1 MIDYIENFPK
11 HIQDSLKNLKETDLK
26 LEEISK
32 VVIAGMGG
40 SAIAGLILKDLFPEM
55 EIVVGRNYFPNT
67 TIDEYTLVIVCSYSG
82 NTEETLSY
90 YDYAVRLTE
99 HAIVLTTGGEL
110 LKKAK
115 SDNIEFYLL
124 PEGYPPRSAL
134 GFSLTFLISLFD
146 REGISNVDFDCLE
159 SFSKESSTKKS
170 EVYALAKK
178 IHKTMP
184 IIVTEEDLSS
194 IGFRLK
200 SQLNENSKMLSY
212 NITIPEMNHN
222 EIIGWEN
229 NNIDKKSFSMI
240 WIHIGWPKNIERM
253 KITNEILSKKVSH
266 VVHLSVP
273 DKVPKNLTSLFFL
286 INYID
291 WLSYWCGIL
300 NDVDINAHG
309 TSTYFNDMLETKA
322 IKKVFGNDAENVS
335 ISSTKSMTGHLLG
348 AAGAIEAIT
357 CINTLNNGI
366 IPPTINYINPDPECD
381 LDYTPNEAF
390 KKDINISMSNS
401 FGFGGHNSV
410 VIFKK
415 FSS

>member
-1 MIDYIENFPK
+1 MIENIKNFPK
-11 HIQDSLKNLKETDLK
+11 HIEDSLKDLKDHNLK

-55 EIVVGRNYFPNT
+55 DIVVERNYFPNT
-67 TIDEYTLVIVCSYSG
+67 TIDEHTLVIVCSYSG

-90 YDYAVRLTE
+90 YDYAVRLTV
-99 HAIVLTTGGEL
+99 HAMVLTTGGEL

-115 SDNIEFYLL
+115 LDNISYHLL
-124 PEGYPPRSAL
+124 PKGYPPRSAL
-134 GFSLTFLISLFD
+134 GFSLTFLISIFD
-146 REGISNVDFDCLE
+146 KEGVSNIDIDCLKT
-159 SFSKESSTKKS
+159 FSKEAATKKS

-178 IHKTMP
+178 IYKTMP

-229 NNIDKKSFSMI
+229 KNIDKKFFSMI
-240 WIHIGWPKNIERM
+240 WIHIGWPKNVERM

-266 VVHLSVP
+266 VAHLTIP

-300 NDVDINAHG
+300 NDVDI
-309 TSTYFNDMLETKA
+309 DA
-322 IKKVFGNDAENVS
+322 IKS
-335 ISSTKSMTGHLLG
+335 IDLL
-348 AAGAIEAIT
+348 
-357 CINTLNNGI
+357 
-366 IPPTINYINPDPECD
+366 
-381 LDYTPNEAF
+381 
-390 KKDINISMSNS
+390 KKKIS
-401 FGFGGHNSV
+401 
-410 VIFKK
+410 
-415 FSS
+415 

>member
-1 MIDYIENFPK
+1 
-11 HIQDSLKNLKETDLK
+11 
-26 LEEISK
+26 
-32 VVIAGMGG
+32 
-40 SAIAGLILKDLFPEM
+40 M
-55 EIVVGRNYFPNT
+55 EIVVERNYFPNT
-67 TIDEYTLVIVCSYSG
+67 PIDEYTLVIICSYSG

-99 HAIVLTTGGEL
+99 HALVVTTGGEL

-115 SDNIEFYLL
+115 SDDIKFHLL
-124 PEGYPPRSAL
+124 PKGYPPRSAL

-146 REGISNVDFDCLE
+146 KEGVSNIDFDCLE
-159 SFSKESSTKKS
+159 SFAEESSTKNS

-200 SQLNENSKMLSY
+200 CQLNENSKMLSY

-240 WIHIGWPKNIERM
+240 WIHIGWPKNLERM

-266 VVHLSVP
+266 VAHLSVP

-291 WLSYWCGIL
+291 WLSYWCGVL
-300 NDVDINAHG
+300 NDVDIDAVK
-309 TSTYFNDMLETKA
+309 SIDL
-322 IKKVFGNDAENVS
+322 IKKK
-335 ISSTKSMTGHLLG
+335 IS
-348 AAGAIEAIT
+348 
-357 CINTLNNGI
+357 
-366 IPPTINYINPDPECD
+366 
-381 LDYTPNEAF
+381 
-390 KKDINISMSNS
+390 
-401 FGFGGHNSV
+401 
-410 VIFKK
+410 
-415 FSS
+415 

>member
-1 MIDYIENFPK
+1 MIDHIKNFPK
-11 HIQDSLKNLKETDLK
+11 HIQNSLKNIKEDNFN
-26 LEEISK
+26 LEEVGK

-40 SAIAGLILKDLFPEM
+40 SAIVGLILKDLFPEM
-55 EIVVGRNYFPNT
+55 EIVVERNYFPNT
-67 TIDEYTLVIVCSYSG
+67 PIDEYTLVIISSYSG
-82 NTEETLSY
+82 NTEETLIY

-99 HAIVLTTGGEL
+99 HALVVTSGGEL

-115 SDNIEFYLL
+115 SDDIKFHLL
-124 PEGYPPRSAL
+124 PKGYPPRSAL

-146 REGISNVDFDCLE
+146 KEGVSNIDFDCLE
-159 SFSKESSTKKS
+159 SFAEESSTKKS

-200 SQLNENSKMLSY
+200 CQLNENSKMLSY

-240 WIHIGWPKNIERM
+240 WIHIGWPKNLERM

-266 VVHLSVP
+266 VAHLSVP

-291 WLSYWCGIL
+291 WLSYWCGVL
-300 NDVDINAHG
+300 NDVDIDAVK
-309 TSTYFNDMLETKA
+309 SIDLL
-322 IKKVFGNDAENVS
+322 KKK
-335 ISSTKSMTGHLLG
+335 IS
-348 AAGAIEAIT
+348 
-357 CINTLNNGI
+357 
-366 IPPTINYINPDPECD
+366 
-381 LDYTPNEAF
+381 
-390 KKDINISMSNS
+390 
-401 FGFGGHNSV
+401 
-410 VIFKK
+410 
-415 FSS
+415 

>member
-1 MIDYIENFPK
+1 MIEHIKNFPK
-11 HIQDSLKNLKETDLK
+11 HIEDSLKDLKDHNLK

-55 EIVVGRNYFPNT
+55 DIVVERNYFPNT
-67 TIDEYTLVIVCSYSG
+67 TIDEHTLVIVCSYSG

-90 YDYAVRLTE
+90 YDYAVRLTD

-115 SDNIEFYLL
+115 LDNISYHLL
-124 PEGYPPRSAL
+124 PKGYPPRSAL
-134 GFSLTFLISLFD
+134 GFSLTFLISIFD
-146 REGISNVDFDCLE
+146 KEGVSNIDIDCLKT
-159 SFSKESSTKKS
+159 FSKEAATKKS

-178 IHKTMP
+178 IYKTMP
-184 IIVTEEDLSS
+184 IIITEEDLSS

-212 NITIPEMNHN
+212 NIAIPEMNHN

-229 NNIDKKSFSMI
+229 KNIDKKFFSMI
-240 WIHIGWPKNIERM
+240 WIHIGWPKNVERM

-266 VVHLSVP
+266 VAHLTIP

-300 NDVDINAHG
+300 NDVDIDAVK
-309 TSTYFNDMLETKA
+309 SIDLL
-322 IKKVFGNDAENVS
+322 KKK
-335 ISSTKSMTGHLLG
+335 IS
-348 AAGAIEAIT
+348 
-357 CINTLNNGI
+357 
-366 IPPTINYINPDPECD
+366 
-381 LDYTPNEAF
+381 
-390 KKDINISMSNS
+390 
-401 FGFGGHNSV
+401 
-410 VIFKK
+410 
-415 FSS
+415 

>member
-1 MIDYIENFPK
+1 MIDHIKNFPK
-11 HIQDSLKNLKETDLK
+11 HIQNSLKNIKEDNFN
-26 LEEISK
+26 LEEVGK

-40 SAIAGLILKDLFPEM
+40 SAIVGLILKDLFPEM
-55 EIVVGRNYFPNT
+55 EIVVERNYFPNT
-67 TIDEYTLVIVCSYSG
+67 PIDEYTLVIISSYSG
-82 NTEETLSY
+82 NTEETLIY

-99 HAIVLTTGGEL
+99 HALVVTSGGEL

-115 SDNIEFYLL
+115 SDDIKFHLL
-124 PEGYPPRSAL
+124 PKGYPPRSAL

-146 REGISNVDFDCLE
+146 KEGVSNIDFDCLE
-159 SFSKESSTKKS
+159 SFAEESSTKNS

-200 SQLNENSKMLSY
+200 CQLNENSKMLSY

-240 WIHIGWPKNIERM
+240 WIHIGWPKNLERM

-266 VVHLSVP
+266 VAHLSVP

-291 WLSYWCGIL
+291 WLSYWCGVL
-300 NDVDINAHG
+300 NDVDIDAVK
-309 TSTYFNDMLETKA
+309 SIDLL
-322 IKKVFGNDAENVS
+322 KKK
-335 ISSTKSMTGHLLG
+335 IS
-348 AAGAIEAIT
+348 
-357 CINTLNNGI
+357 
-366 IPPTINYINPDPECD
+366 
-381 LDYTPNEAF
+381 
-390 KKDINISMSNS
+390 
-401 FGFGGHNSV
+401 
-410 VIFKK
+410 
-415 FSS
+415 

>member
-1 MIDYIENFPK
+1 MIEHIKNFPK
-11 HIQDSLKNLKETDLK
+11 HIEDSLKDLKDHNLK

-55 EIVVGRNYFPNT
+55 DIVVERNYFPNT
-67 TIDEYTLVIVCSYSG
+67 TIDEHTLVIVCSYSG

-90 YDYAVRLTE
+90 YDYAVRLTD
-99 HAIVLTTGGEL
+99 HAMVLTTGGEL

-115 SDNIEFYLL
+115 LDNISYHLL
-124 PEGYPPRSAL
+124 PKGYPPRSAL
-134 GFSLTFLISLFD
+134 GFSLTFLISIFD
-146 REGISNVDFDCLE
+146 KEGVSNIDIDCLKT
-159 SFSKESSTKKS
+159 FSKEAATKKS

-229 NNIDKKSFSMI
+229 KNIDKKFFSMI
-240 WIHIGWPKNIERM
+240 WIHIGWPKNVERM

-266 VVHLSVP
+266 VSHLTIP

-300 NDVDINAHG
+300 NDVDIDAVK
-309 TSTYFNDMLETKA
+309 SIDLL
-322 IKKVFGNDAENVS
+322 KKK
-335 ISSTKSMTGHLLG
+335 IS
-348 AAGAIEAIT
+348 
-357 CINTLNNGI
+357 
-366 IPPTINYINPDPECD
+366 
-381 LDYTPNEAF
+381 
-390 KKDINISMSNS
+390 
-401 FGFGGHNSV
+401 
-410 VIFKK
+410 
-415 FSS
+415 

>member
-1 MIDYIENFPK
+1 MIEHIQNFPK
-11 HIQDSLKNLKETDLK
+11 HIQDSLRNIKEDNLN
-26 LEEISK
+26 LEEVGK

-55 EIVVGRNYFPNT
+55 EIVVERNYFPNT
-67 TIDEYTLVIVCSYSG
+67 PIDEYTLVIICSYSG

-90 YDYAVRLTE
+90 YDYSVRLTD
-99 HAIVLTTGGEL
+99 HALVVTTGGEL

-115 SDNIEFYLL
+115 SDNIKFHLL
-124 PEGYPPRSAL
+124 PKGYPPRSAL
-134 GFSLTFLISLFD
+134 GFALTFLISLFD
-146 REGISNVDFDCLE
+146 KEGVSNIDFECLE
-159 SFSKESSTKKS
+159 SFAEESSTKKS

-178 IHKTMP
+178 IHKTMS

-240 WIHIGWPKNIERM
+240 WIHIGWPKNLERM

-266 VVHLSVP
+266 VVHISVP

-291 WLSYWCGIL
+291 WLSYWCGVL
-300 NDVDINAHG
+300 NDVDIDAVK
-309 TSTYFNDMLETKA
+309 SIDLL
-322 IKKVFGNDAENVS
+322 KKK
-335 ISSTKSMTGHLLG
+335 IS
-348 AAGAIEAIT
+348 
-357 CINTLNNGI
+357 
-366 IPPTINYINPDPECD
+366 
-381 LDYTPNEAF
+381 
-390 KKDINISMSNS
+390 
-401 FGFGGHNSV
+401 
-410 VIFKK
+410 
-415 FSS
+415 

>member
-1 MIDYIENFPK
+1 MIDHIKNFPK
-11 HIQDSLKNLKETDLK
+11 HIQNSLKNIKEDNFN
-26 LEEISK
+26 LEEVGK

-40 SAIAGLILKDLFPEM
+40 SAIVGLILKDLFPEM
-55 EIVVGRNYFPNT
+55 EIVVERNYFPNT
-67 TIDEYTLVIVCSYSG
+67 PIDEYTLVIISSYSG
-82 NTEETLSY
+82 NTEETLIY

-99 HAIVLTTGGEL
+99 HALVVTSGGEL

-115 SDNIEFYLL
+115 SDDIKFHLL
-124 PEGYPPRSAL
+124 PKGYPPRSAI

-146 REGISNVDFDCLE
+146 KEGVSNIDFDCLE
-159 SFSKESSTKKS
+159 SFAEESSTKKS

-200 SQLNENSKMLSY
+200 CQLNENSKMLSY

-240 WIHIGWPKNIERM
+240 WIHIGWPKNLERM

-266 VVHLSVP
+266 VAHLSVP

-291 WLSYWCGIL
+291 WLSYWCGVL
-300 NDVDINAHG
+300 NDVDIDAVK
-309 TSTYFNDMLETKA
+309 SIDL
-322 IKKVFGNDAENVS
+322 IKKK
-335 ISSTKSMTGHLLG
+335 IS
-348 AAGAIEAIT
+348 
-357 CINTLNNGI
+357 
-366 IPPTINYINPDPECD
+366 
-381 LDYTPNEAF
+381 
-390 KKDINISMSNS
+390 
-401 FGFGGHNSV
+401 
-410 VIFKK
+410 
-415 FSS
+415 

>member
-1 MIDYIENFPK
+1 MIDHIKNFPK
-11 HIQDSLKNLKETDLK
+11 HIQDSLNNLKETNLK
-26 LEEISK
+26 LEEVSK

-40 SAIAGLILKDLFPEM
+40 SAIVGLILKDLFPEM
-55 EIVVGRNYFPNT
+55 EIVVETNYFPNT
-67 TIDEYTLVIVCSYSG
+67 NIDEYTLVIVCSYSG

-146 REGISNVDFDCLE
+146 KEGVSNIDFDCLE
-159 SFSKESSTKKS
+159 SFAEESSSKKS

-194 IGFRLK
+194 IGFRMK

-229 NNIDKKSFSMI
+229 KNIDKKSFSMI
-240 WIHIGWPKNIERM
+240 WIHIGWPKNLERM

-266 VVHLSVP
+266 VAHLSVP
-273 DKVPKNLTSLFFL
+273 EKVPKNLTSLFFL

-291 WLSYWCGIL
+291 WLSYWCGVL
-300 NDVDINAHG
+300 NDVDIH
-309 TSTYFNDMLETKA
+309 A
-322 IKKVFGNDAENVS
+322 IKS
-335 ISSTKSMTGHLLG
+335 IDLL
-348 AAGAIEAIT
+348 
-357 CINTLNNGI
+357 
-366 IPPTINYINPDPECD
+366 
-381 LDYTPNEAF
+381 
-390 KKDINISMSNS
+390 KKKIS
-401 FGFGGHNSV
+401 
-410 VIFKK
+410 
-415 FSS
+415 

>member
-1 MIDYIENFPK
+1 MIEHIKNFPK
-11 HIQDSLKNLKETDLK
+11 HIEDSLKDLKDHNLK

-55 EIVVGRNYFPNT
+55 DIVVERNYFPNT
-67 TIDEYTLVIVCSYSG
+67 TIDEHTLVIVCSYSG

-90 YDYAVRLTE
+90 YDYAVRLTD
-99 HAIVLTTGGEL
+99 HAMVLTTGGEL

-115 SDNIEFYLL
+115 LDNISYHLL
-124 PEGYPPRSAL
+124 PKGYPPRSAL
-134 GFSLTFLISLFD
+134 GFSLTFLISIFD
-146 REGISNVDFDCLE
+146 KEGVSNIDIDCLKT
-159 SFSKESSTKKS
+159 FSKEAATKKS

-178 IHKTMP
+178 IYKTMP

-229 NNIDKKSFSMI
+229 KNIDKKFFSMI
-240 WIHIGWPKNIERM
+240 WIHIGWPKNVERM

-266 VVHLSVP
+266 VAHLTIP

-300 NDVDINAHG
+300 NDVDIDAVK
-309 TSTYFNDMLETKA
+309 SIDLL
-322 IKKVFGNDAENVS
+322 KKK
-335 ISSTKSMTGHLLG
+335 IS
-348 AAGAIEAIT
+348 
-357 CINTLNNGI
+357 
-366 IPPTINYINPDPECD
+366 
-381 LDYTPNEAF
+381 
-390 KKDINISMSNS
+390 
-401 FGFGGHNSV
+401 
-410 VIFKK
+410 
-415 FSS
+415 